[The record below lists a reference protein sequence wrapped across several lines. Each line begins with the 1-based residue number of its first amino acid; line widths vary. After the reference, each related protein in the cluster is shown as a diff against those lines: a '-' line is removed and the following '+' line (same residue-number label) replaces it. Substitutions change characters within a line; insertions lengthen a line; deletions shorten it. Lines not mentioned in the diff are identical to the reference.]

1 MPTTTRLSAAAAL
14 LCVAAGLP
22 GAPASAA
29 EREFAL
35 VFKVLNNAFSPPID
49 EGCQAAAA
57 KLGDVKCTYIGPTEY
72 DEAKQVQLAQDM
84 ITRGVDGLGISAGNP
99 KAMARIMK
107 MARDKGIP
115 VVTFDT
121 DVLPEDAGLRSTY
134 IGTDNYEFGVAL
146 AEKVLESKKE
156 GGTVCIQSGAP
167 ASENLKARVQGIRD
181 TLAGV
186 AKDAPAD
193 TLTGQNGWT
202 EPAGCPVYNND
213 DIALAAQQVRDVM
226 TNNPDL
232 DAFVA
237 VGGWA
242 QYAPQ
247 AYKQA
252 MEPLRDR
259 LDSKDLVVVFGDN
272 FGPQLPLLAAG
283 LSHYNIGQRPY
294 DMGYETIMALDKL
307 TKGETLPP
315 METTGVEVC
324 TPENALTTCGKVA
337 ATN

>member
-1 MPTTTRLSAAAAL
+1 MSLSKTLRTTLSIACLAIGMTAVQAN
-14 LCVAAGLP
+14 AE
-22 GAPASAA
+22 

-35 VFKVLNNAFSPPID
+35 VFKVLNNAFSPPIQA
-49 EGCQAAAA
+49 GCEAAAK

-72 DEAKQVQLAQDM
+72 DEAKEVQLAQDM
-84 ITRGVDGLGISAGNP
+84 VTRGVAGLGISAGNP

-107 MARDKGIP
+107 MAKEKGIP
-115 VVTFDT
+115 VVTYDT

-146 AEKVLESKKE
+146 AQKVLAHKKD
-156 GGTVCIQSGAP
+156 GTVCIQSGAP

-181 TLAGV
+181 MLAGV
-186 AKDAPAD
+186 TKDKGVE

-213 DIALAAQQVRDVM
+213 DITLAAQQVRDVM
-226 TNNPDL
+226 TNNPEL
-232 DAFVA
+232 SAFVA

-242 QYAPQ
+242 QYAPE

-252 MEPLRDR
+252 MTPLKAR

-294 DMGYETIMALDKL
+294 GMGFETIMALDRL
-307 TKGETLPP
+307 SKGGTFEPFIK
-315 METTGVEVC
+315 TGTEVC
-324 TPENALTTCGKVA
+324 TPQDALTTCGKVA
-337 ATN
+337 N

>member
-1 MPTTTRLSAAAAL
+1 MSLSKTLKLTASLA
-14 LCVAAGLP
+14 CVAMCL
-22 GAPASAA
+22 GATGANAA

-49 EGCQAAAA
+49 AGCQAAAK

-72 DEAKQVQLAQDM
+72 DEAKEVQLAQDM

-99 KAMARIMK
+99 KAMARILK
-107 MARDKGIP
+107 MANDKGIP

-121 DVLPEDAGLRSTY
+121 DVLPEDAKLRATY
-134 IGTDNYEFGVAL
+134 IGTDNYQFGVEL
-146 AEKVLESKKE
+146 AKKVLENKKS

-167 ASENLKARVQGIRD
+167 ASENLKGRVQGIRD

-186 AKDAPAD
+186 SKDKPVD
-193 TLTGQNGWT
+193 KLTGQNGWT
-202 EPAGCPVYNND
+202 EATGCPVYNND

-226 TNNPDL
+226 TSNPDL
-232 DAFVA
+232 SAFVA

-252 MEPLRDR
+252 MEPLKAR
-259 LDSKDLVVVFGDN
+259 LDKKDLVVVFGDN

-294 DMGYETIMALDKL
+294 DMGYQTIMQLDAL
-307 TKGETLPP
+307 TKGKKIEPYIQTG
-315 METTGVEVC
+315 METC
-324 TPENALTTCGKVA
+324 TPDNALTTCGKVA
-337 ATN
+337 E

>member
-1 MPTTTRLSAAAAL
+1 MPKLMKLGAAL
-14 LCVAAGLP
+14 SVACLL
-22 GAPASAA
+22 APVGGSSAFA
-29 EREFAL
+29 AQREFAL

-49 EGCQAAAA
+49 KGCKAAA
-57 KLGDVKCTYIGPTEY
+57 KEIGDVTCTYIGPTEY
-72 DEAKQVQLAQDM
+72 DEAKQVQLAQDI

-107 MARDKGIP
+107 MAKDRGIP

-121 DVLPEDAGLRSTY
+121 DVLPEDAGLRSSY
-134 IGTDNYEFGVAL
+134 IGTDNYQFGIAL
-146 AEKVLESKKE
+146 AQKVLDNKKK

-167 ASENLKARVQGIRD
+167 ASENLKARIQGIRD

-186 AKDAPAD
+186 GKDKPVARLD
-193 TLTGQNGWT
+193 GQNGWS

-213 DIALAAQQVRDVM
+213 DITLAAQQVRDVM
-226 TNNPDL
+226 TNNPKL

-247 AYKQA
+247 AYTQT
-252 MEPLRDR
+252 MEPLKAR

-272 FGPQLPLLAAG
+272 FGPQLPLLAKG

-294 DMGYETIMALDKL
+294 DMGYQAIKTLDDL
-307 TKGETLPP
+307 TKHKTVPA
-315 METTGVEVC
+315 MIVTGTEVC
-324 TPENALTTCGKVA
+324 TPDTAMTTCGKIA
-337 ATN
+337 N

>member
-1 MPTTTRLSAAAAL
+1 MSLSKTLKTTLSLACLAIGMTAVQAN
-14 LCVAAGLP
+14 AE
-22 GAPASAA
+22 

-35 VFKVLNNAFSPPID
+35 VFKVLNNAFSPPIQA
-49 EGCQAAAA
+49 GCEAAAK

-72 DEAKQVQLAQDM
+72 DEAKEVQLAQDM
-84 ITRGVDGLGISAGNP
+84 VTRGVAGLGISAGNP

-107 MARDKGIP
+107 MAKEKGIP
-115 VVTFDT
+115 VVTYDT

-146 AEKVLESKKE
+146 AQKVLAHKKN
-156 GGTVCIQSGAP
+156 GTVCIQSGAP

-186 AKDAPAD
+186 TKDKGVE

-213 DIALAAQQVRDVM
+213 DITLAAQQVRDVM
-226 TNNPDL
+226 TNNPEL
-232 DAFVA
+232 SAFVA

-242 QYAPQ
+242 QYAPE

-252 MEPLRDR
+252 MTPLKAR

-294 DMGYETIMALDKL
+294 DMGFETIMALDKL
-307 TKGETLPP
+307 SKGGTVEPFIK
-315 METTGVEVC
+315 TGTEIC
-324 TPENALTTCGKVA
+324 TPEDALTTCGKVA
-337 ATN
+337 N

>member
-1 MPTTTRLSAAAAL
+1 MTATQAN
-14 LCVAAGLP
+14 
-22 GAPASAA
+22 AA

-35 VFKVLNNAFSPPID
+35 VFKVLNNAFSPPI
-49 EGCQAAAA
+49 EQGCQAAAK
-57 KLGDVKCTYIGPTEY
+57 KLGDVTCTYIGPTEY

-84 ITRGVDGLGISAGNP
+84 VTRGVDGLGISAGNP

-107 MARDKGIP
+107 MAKDKGIP

-146 AEKVLESKKE
+146 AQKVLEHKKS

-181 TLAGV
+181 TLGRRRRR
-186 AKDAPAD
+186 
-193 TLTGQNGWT
+193 TSRSSRSTGQNGWT

-213 DIALAAQQVRDVM
+213 DITLAAQQVRDVM
-226 TNNPDL
+226 TNNPEL
-232 DAFVA
+232 SAFVA

-252 MEPLRDR
+252 MEPLKAR
-259 LDSKDLVVVFGDN
+259 LDK
-272 FGPQLPLLAAG
+272 
-283 LSHYNIGQRPY
+283 QRPGRRVRRQFRSAAAAARRGPKPLQY
-294 DMGYETIMALDKL
+294 RPAAL
-307 TKGETLPP
+307 
-315 METTGVEVC
+315 
-324 TPENALTTCGKVA
+324 
-337 ATN
+337 